1 MGEKRGWKVVRK
13 GGINHP
19 RSPTSA
25 IFVYGYIDGW
35 MYNPITTLQV
45 YKTILAIKKIMYKS
59 E

>member
-19 RSPTSA
+19 RSPASTIS
-25 IFVYGYIDGW
+25 VYGYIDGW

-45 YKTILAIKKIMYKS
+45 YKIISAIKNIMYIS
-59 E
+59 V